1 MQTNFTSEQLADPG
15 IAEAN
20 SIIRNCVHCGFCN
33 ATCPTYV
40 LLGDELDSPRGR
52 ITLIKDM
59 LENQSLP
66 SQEITLHI
74 DRCLSCL
81 ACVTTCPSGVN
92 YMHLVDQA
100 RAYIE
105 RAGER
110 PWSERL
116 VRWFIAVIL
125 PYPGRLRMAIITSWL
140 VKPMAWALPMQLR
153 AMIKLAPKA
162 LPSPSSQD
170 APQIFR
176 SVGARRMRVALLT
189 GCAQQV
195 LDQGINAST
204 IRLLTRHGVEVI
216 VAKNTGCCGALTHHM
231 GMTDRSYSLASANI
245 RAWAHEIDASG
256 IDAIV
261 INASGCGTTV
271 KDYGYIFRN
280 DPILADDAARVSDIT
295 KDVSEVLSKLGLE
308 NEGVPKALRIAY
320 QSPCSLEHGQGLA
333 SIPQE
338 LLRSAG
344 FEVLEPAESHL
355 CCGSAGTYNILQ
367 PDIANK
373 LRDRKTDNLERIE
386 PDIIASG
393 NIGCMTQLRKATT
406 IPIVHTVEIL
416 DWATGGPKPTL
427 IPDQPKR

>member
-1 MQTNFTSEQLADPG
+1 
-15 IAEAN
+15 
-20 SIIRNCVHCGFCN
+20 
-33 ATCPTYV
+33 
-40 LLGDELDSPRGR
+40 
-52 ITLIKDM
+52 
-59 LENQSLP
+59 
-66 SQEITLHI
+66 
-74 DRCLSCL
+74 
-81 ACVTTCPSGVN
+81 
-92 YMHLVDQA
+92 
-100 RAYIE
+100 
-105 RAGER
+105 
-110 PWSERL
+110 
-116 VRWFIAVIL
+116 
-125 PYPGRLRMAIITSWL
+125 
-140 VKPMAWALPMQLR
+140 
-153 AMIKLAPKA
+153 
-162 LPSPSSQD
+162 
-170 APQIFR
+170 
-176 SVGARRMRVALLT
+176 
-189 GCAQQV
+189 
-195 LDQGINAST
+195 
-204 IRLLTRHGVEVI
+204 
-216 VAKNTGCCGALTHHM
+216 M